1 MVTLALGLWVGAVLL
16 LLVRIDNH
24 LADIKRC
31 LQRRG

>member
-1 MVTLALGLWVGAVLL
+1 LGAVLL

-24 LADIKRC
+24 LAAIKRC